1 MQEKT
6 PLKLN
11 NLHTNRQSSSR
22 NIAKRFAVMEQ
33 LYFLLNKGVAP
44 EDATVRVRYIV

>member
-1 MQEKT
+1 MREH
-6 PLKLN
+6 

-22 NIAKRFAVMEQ
+22 DIAKRFAVMEQ

-44 EDATVRVRYIV
+44 EDATVRYIV